1 MAMEEANVTSVSE
14 FLLLGLSENPKQRQL
29 LFILFLIMYL
39 VTGLGNLLI
48 ILAITTDPRLHTPMY
63 FFLANL
69 AFVDICFTSTTIPKT
84 LANHV
89 SGYKGI
95 PYAGCLTQL
104 FFFIWFAG
112 VDSFLLTAMAY
123 DRYVAICHPLH
134 YARSVTPQLCGLLV
148 AASWSAAFGN
158 ALTHTVLLTR
168 LSFCTHNRVPHF
180 FCDLSPLL
188 KLACSDTFL
197 NNAMVYT
204 VGALPTVI
212 TFVGILVSYT
222 RIFATVLRIP
232 STRGKQKA
240 FSTCGSH
247 LSVVSL
253 FYGTLIGVYF
263 SPTSSHTAQK
273 DTAAAVMYT
282 VVTPMLN
289 PFIYSLRNSDMKGA
303 LGTLVKRKPVFIQWP

>member
-1 MAMEEANVTSVSE
+1 MVMEGANLTSVTE
-14 FLLLGLSENPKQRQL
+14 FLLLGLSENPKQQQL
-29 LFILFLIMYL
+29 LFILFLTMYL

-48 ILAITTDPRLHTPMY
+48 ILAIATDPRLHTPMY

-69 AFVDICFTSTTIPKT
+69 AFVDICFTSTTIPKM

-89 SGYKGI
+89 SGHKGI
-95 PYAGCLTQL
+95 PYAGCLTQM

-112 VDSFLLTAMAY
+112 IDSFLLAAMAY

-134 YARSVTPQLCGLLV
+134 YTTSVTPQLCGILV
-148 AASWSAAFGN
+148 AASWTAAFGN

-188 KLACSDTFL
+188 KLACSDIFL

-204 VGALPTVI
+204 MGALPTI
-212 TFVGILVSYT
+212 IPFVGILVSYT
-222 RIFATVLRIP
+222 CIFATVLRIP
-232 STRGKQKA
+232 STKGKQKA

-263 SPTSSHTAQK
+263 SPMSSHTAQK

-303 LGTLVKRKPVFIQWP
+303 LGALINRKPVFSQ

>member
-1 MAMEEANVTSVSE
+1 MAEIGANLTLVSE
-14 FLLLGLSENPKQRQL
+14 FLLLGLSEDPKQQRL
-29 LFILFLIMYL
+29 LFILFLSMYL
-39 VTGLGNLLI
+39 VTQLGNLSI
-48 ILAITTDPRLHTPMY
+48 ILAIATDVRLHTPMY

-69 AFVDICFTSTTIPKT
+69 AFVDICFTSTTIPKM

-89 SGYKGI
+89 SGHKGI
-95 PYAGCLTQL
+95 PYAGCLTQM
-104 FFFIWFAG
+104 FFFMWFA
-112 VDSFLLTAMAY
+112 SAMAY
-123 DRYVAICHPLH
+123 DRYEAICHPLH
-134 YARSVTPQLCGLLV
+134 YAMSVTPQLCSLLV
-148 AASWSAAFGN
+148 AASWTAAFGN
-158 ALTHTVLLTR
+158 SLTHTVLLTR
-168 LSFCTHNRVPHF
+168 LSFCTHNQIPNF

-204 VGALPTVI
+204 VGALPI
-212 TFVGILVSYT
+212 IAPFVGILVSYT
-222 RIFATVLRIP
+222 CIFAAVLRIP
-232 STRGKQKA
+232 STRGKWKA

-253 FYGTLIGVYF
+253 FYGTIIGVYF
-263 SPTSSHTAQK
+263 SPMSSHTAQK

-303 LGTLVKRKPVFIQWP
+303 LGALISRRPVFIQ

>member
-1 MAMEEANVTSVSE
+1 MAEIGANLTLVSE
-14 FLLLGLSENPKQRQL
+14 FLLLGLSEDPKQQQL
-29 LFILFLIMYL
+29 LFILFLSMYL
-39 VTGLGNLLI
+39 VTQLGNLSI
-48 ILAITTDPRLHTPMY
+48 ILAIATDVRLHTPMY

-69 AFVDICFTSTTIPKT
+69 AFVDICFTSTTIPKM
-84 LANHV
+84 LANHM

-95 PYAGCLTQL
+95 PYAGCLAQM

-112 VDSFLLTAMAY
+112 IDSFLLSAMAY
-123 DRYVAICHPLH
+123 DRYEAICHPLH
-134 YARSVTPQLCGLLV
+134 YALSVTPQLCSLLV
-148 AASWSAAFGN
+148 AASWTAAFGN

-168 LSFCTHNRVPHF
+168 LSFCTHNQIPHF

-204 VGALPTVI
+204 VGALPII
-212 TFVGILVSYT
+212 TPFVGILVSYT
-222 RIFATVLRIP
+222 RIFAAVLRIP
-232 STRGKQKA
+232 STRGKRKA

-253 FYGTLIGVYF
+253 FYGTIIGVYF
-263 SPTSSHTAQK
+263 SPMSSHTAQK

-303 LGTLVKRKPVFIQWP
+303 LGALISRRPVFIQ

>member
-1 MAMEEANVTSVSE
+1 MAEIGTNLTLVSE
-14 FLLLGLSENPKQRQL
+14 FLLLGLSEDPRQQQL
-29 LFILFLIMYL
+29 LFILFLSMYL
-39 VTGLGNLLI
+39 VTQLGNLSI
-48 ILAITTDPRLHTPMY
+48 ILAIATDIRLHTPMY

-69 AFVDICFTSTTIPKT
+69 ALVDICFTSTTIPKM

-89 SGYKGI
+89 SGHNGI
-95 PYAGCLTQL
+95 PYAGCLAQ
-104 FFFIWFAG
+104 I
-112 VDSFLLTAMAY
+112 FLLTAMAY

-134 YARSVTPQLCGLLV
+134 YAMSVTPQLCSLLV
-148 AASWSAAFGN
+148 AASWTAAFGN

-168 LSFCTHNRVPHF
+168 LSFCTHNRIPHF

-204 VGALPTVI
+204 VGALPII
-212 TFVGILVSYT
+212 TPFVGILVSYT
-222 RIFATVLRIP
+222 LIFAAVLRIP

-240 FSTCGSH
+240 LSTCGSH

-253 FYGTLIGVYF
+253 FYGTIIGVYF
-263 SPTSSHTAQK
+263 SPMSSHAAQK
-273 DTAAAVMYT
+273 DTVAAVMYT

-289 PFIYSLRNSDMKGA
+289 PFIYSLRNSDIKGA
-303 LGTLVKRKPVFIQWP
+303 LGALISRRPVFIQ